1 MMMDTPVGIIYGDIK
16 PTLVNCSVVGNI
28 RQGDYVKI
36 KHHEVGWVLGRV
48 DSIEA
53 KTNLSIEKSYEIMN
67 GKEIQVEQS
76 ISSQIIIIGY
86 RDERGL
92 IQTPRTPFTAGTPVF
107 HADDDFISQ
116 VLNLGM
122 GKKSRAYIGLVYHHQ
137 IPYSIDINTMIQKHI
152 SVLAKTGG
160 GKSYLTGVI
169 IEELMKNDVTV
180 LIFDPHGEYESM
192 KYPAKYNPDM
202 DRFNVKPRGYP
213 EKIIKISP
221 EGGDVGLRFTLAQIN
236 IKELL
241 GLMNLSD
248 PRSYFVPL
256 RKAVDSLRLKTAEYD
271 IDDIIKELKQ
281 IDDSSLSQTLERELR
296 YLKSLNIFSKKGLK
310 IDEIVKKGKVSV
322 IEMKGI
328 PPDVQHFIVERLL
341 YVLFEARKKD
351 KIPPML
357 VVVEEAHNFAPQ
369 QGKSLSSKIMRTVAS
384 EGRKFG
390 FGLLVVTQR
399 PAKIDKNVLSQCS
412 TQLILKITNPN
423 DLKAISNSVENIT
436 SSSVDEIQRLPIGVA
451 LATSPDLPIPL
462 FIEVRP
468 RETDDGGKNIKVV

>member
-1 MMMDTPVGIIYGDIK
+1 MPVGIIYGDTK
-16 PTLVNCSVVGNI
+16 PTLVNCSVTQNL

-36 KHHEVGWVLGRV
+36 KHHEVGWVLGKV
-48 DSIEA
+48 DAIEA

-67 GKEIQVEQS
+67 GKEMQVQQS
-76 ISSQIIIIGY
+76 ISALIIIIGY

-92 IQTPRTPFTAGTPVF
+92 IQVPRTPFVAGTPVF
-107 HADDDFISQ
+107 EADDEFISR
-116 VLNLGM
+116 VLNLGA
-122 GKKSRAYIGLVYHHQ
+122 GKKSRAYVGLVYGHN
-137 IPYSIDINTMIQKHI
+137 IRYSIDINSMVQKHI

-180 LIFDPHGEYESM
+180 IIFDPHGEYESM
-192 KYPAKYNPDM
+192 KYPSKYSKDM
-202 DRFNVKPRGYP
+202 DRFGVTPRGYP
-213 EKIIKISP
+213 DKIIKISP
-221 EGGDVGLRFTLAQIN
+221 EKGDIDLKFTLSQIN

-248 PRSYFVPL
+248 ARSYFIPL

-271 IDDIIKELKQ
+271 VDDIIKELKE
-281 IDDSSLSQTLERELR
+281 IDDSSLAQSLERELK
-296 YLKSLNIFSKKGLK
+296 YLKSLNIFSKRGLK
-310 IDEIVKKGKVSV
+310 VDEIVRKGKVSV

-328 PPDVQHFIVERLL
+328 PPDIQQFIVERLM

-351 KIPPML
+351 RIPPCL

-412 TQLILKITNPN
+412 TQLILKVTNPN
-423 DLKAISNSVENIT
+423 DLKAIANSVENIT
-436 SSSVDEIQRLPIGVA
+436 PTSVDEIQRLPIGVA
-451 LATSPDLPIPL
+451 LATSPELPIPL

-468 RETDDGGKNIKVV
+468 RETDDGGKNIRVV